1 MLSGREQ
8 QNQQSVFRS
17 VQQDSSQTRHIGGQA
32 GWRPDNRHYI
42 PYYVGGN
49 HQLAAIEAAKALLRA
64 TGHDSADG
72 PWIPLGVD
80 VHCGNAFVETVG
92 SHDAATDITVLDD
105 TPNAAAKLLSAAA
118 AGEIMLSDGAYDI
131 AGLTDDL
138 ERRTLELKVKSEQMG
153 VCVLTDISK

>member
-1 MLSGREQ
+1 MPSGREQ

-49 HQLAAIEAAKALLRA
+49 HQLAVIEAAKALLRA

-72 PWIPLGVD
+72 PWIPLGVG
-80 VHCGNAFVETVG
+80 VHCGNAFVGTVG
-92 SHDAATDITVLDD
+92 SHDAATDIAVLDD
-105 TPNAAAKLLSAAA
+105 APNTAARLSSAAA
-118 AGEIMLSDGAYDI
+118 AGETMLSGGAYDI
-131 AGLTDDL
+131 AGLTDDP
-138 ERRTLELKVKSEQMG
+138 ERRKLELKGKSEAMG
-153 VCVLTDISK
+153 VRGMTDISK

>member
-1 MLSGREQ
+1 MNPSEFSKIISRFFGVSSKILLKSGVWLGRLVGDQ
-8 QNQQSVFRS
+8 I
-17 VQQDSSQTRHIGGQA
+17 IGM
-32 GWRPDNRHYI
+32 YI

-80 VHCGNAFVETVG
+80 VHCGNAFVGTVG

-105 TPNAAAKLLSAAA
+105 APNAAAKLLSAAA

-138 ERRTLELKVKSEQMG
+138 ERRTLELKVKSEPMG